1 MRQVMVGTAAEIL
14 RGTAGAPPAWAVFDP
29 IWYCQTYPEAARAC
43 TDPMSEALTYYLE
56 SGAAAGHS
64 PTLYFDENF
73 YRRTY
78 PDVVSLIA
86 QGEYQSGFDHYCQR
100 GYRQFS
106 PHLLF
111 DDAHYAALYEDMSI
125 ENLER
130 HHCYGRYDHWL
141 KSGQFENRQAHFLF
155 DPSYYRTCAEAAGA
169 SPTDLQRLGPYGF
182 YLHALDAGS
191 AVAHVPP
198 SLYFDPIWYLETYP
212 PAREALEQGR
222 VRSALEHYLTLPIA
236 GGYDPVPEF
245 VEYFYLETYPDIR
258 LAVEAGHL
266 PSGYRHFVQHGAFEL
281 RRPRVDIDL
290 LYYRDVNPRVVHDL
304 NSGRVRDAFAHL
316 RSIGLPLQLAYCPPE
331 RAPDLSEATGKILFS
346 LRARNQI
353 ALFSRHQLDFSLN
366 GHEPLVSVVMVLFNQ
381 FELTLQALASVRQ
394 NFAGPIELILIDNGS
409 TDDTT
414 RITLYVRGAVVLRNQ
429 QNLGFVLG
437 CNQAFAQVRAP
448 AVLLLNND
456 IELGYG
462 AIANALGRLASDPM
476 IASVGGKIVR
486 SHGRLQEAGSI
497 IWQDGTTTGYL
508 RDEPA
513 LLPEANFVRDVDYC
527 SGVFLLCRTNI
538 VRDLGGF
545 DADYAPAYYE
555 EVDLSVRFL
564 RAGYRNVYDPCV
576 IVYHLEFGSARNA
589 QDSRAM
595 MRQNR
600 ALFRNKQAEFL
611 AAQQAMGKGSQPNA
625 SLRARRRDDAGRRLL
640 FIEDTVPVR
649 RLGSGFVRA
658 NDVLHAI
665 VAAGWHVSVLPVNGT
680 RLDVMSLL
688 GDAPESAEI
697 LYDRTILT
705 LPQLLAERADYYDMI
720 WISRTHNLDRTLPI
734 FRAAGIDPA
743 TTPFILDTEAIEAA
757 RAAERASLSGEQ
769 FDLSTS
775 LTSEFTNASHCRM
788 ITAVNQAEADL
799 LSAHGIAPVVVL
811 GTIGR
816 LCPTRRGFDQ
826 RAGLLFV
833 ASMHQSDSPNL
844 DALRWY
850 ATDIMPA
857 LAAMMGAQTPTLSV
871 VGYRAAELD
880 LSEFS
885 ALPHIK
891 LLGAIDDLQ
900 PLYDAHR
907 LVVAPTRFAAGTP
920 YKIYEAAGFG
930 VPCVVT
936 DLLARQ
942 LGWQNGVELVSAPVG
957 AAVEFAARIAFLYQ
971 SGAAWSA
978 TREAALVRLAAEN
991 NATLF
996 HETVR
1001 HVLKQAEQ
1009 PKPGRM

>member
-1 MRQVMVGTAAEIL
+1 MVGTAAEIL
-14 RGTAGAPPAWAVFDP
+14 RGAAGAPPAWAVFDP
-29 IWYCQTYPEAARAC
+29 IWYCQTYPDAARAC
-43 TDPMSEALTYYLE
+43 ADPSRDALTYYLDF
-56 SGAAAGHS
+56 GAAAGHS

-78 PDVVSLIA
+78 PDIAALIA
-86 QGEYQSGFDHYCQR
+86 QGDYQSGFDHYCQR
-100 GYRQFS
+100 GYRQLS
-106 PHLLF
+106 PLLLF

-155 DPSYYRTCAEAAGA
+155 DPGYYRARAEAAGA
-169 SPTDLQRLGPYGF
+169 DKAALERLGPFGF
-182 YLHALDAGS
+182 YLHALDTGS
-191 AVAHVPP
+191 AFAHLPP
-198 SLYFDPIWYLETYP
+198 SLYFDPLWYIETYP
-212 PAREALEQGR
+212 AAREALEQSR
-222 VRSALEHYLTLPIA
+222 VRSALEHYLSLPIA
-236 GGYDPVPEF
+236 GGYDPVAEF
-245 VEYFYLETYPDIR
+245 VEHFYLETYPDIR

-331 RAPDLSEATGKILFS
+331 RAPDLSEATGKTLFA

-353 ALFSRHQLDFSLN
+353 ALFARDKLDFSLN
-366 GHEPLVSVVMVLFNQ
+366 GQEPLISVIMVVYNQ
-381 FELTLQALASVRQ
+381 FELTLQALSSLRQ
-394 NFAGPIELILIDNGS
+394 NFAGPVELILVDNAS
-409 TDDTT
+409 TDDTM
-414 RITLYVRGAVVLRNQ
+414 RITSYVQGALVLRNQ
-429 QNLGFVLG
+429 QNLGFVLA

-448 AVLLLNND
+448 YLLLLNND
-456 IELGYG
+456 IELGYS
-462 AIANALGRLASDPM
+462 AIANALARITGDPQ
-476 IASVGGKIVR
+476 IASVGGKILR

-527 SGVFLLCRTNI
+527 SGVFLLCRSDL

-564 RAGYRNVYDPCV
+564 RAGYRNVYDPSV
-576 IVYHLEFGSARNA
+576 MIYHLEFGSARNA
-589 QDSRAM
+589 QDSLAL

-600 ALFRNKQAEFL
+600 ALFRSKQAEFL
-611 AAQQAMGKGSQPNA
+611 AAQPALAKGAQPGA
-625 SLRARRRDDAGRRLL
+625 SVRARRRGDAGRRLL

-688 GDAPESAEI
+688 GDAPETAEI

-743 TTPFILDTEAIEAA
+743 ITPFILDTEAIEAA
-757 RAAERASLSGEQ
+757 RSAEHAAIRGDDFDFKAALSA
-769 FDLSTS
+769 
-775 LTSEFTNASHCRM
+775 EFTNAPHCRAV
-788 ITAVNQAEADL
+788 TAVNQAEADL
-799 LSAHGIAPVVVL
+799 LSAHGIAPVSVL
-811 GTIGR
+811 GTIGPLR
-816 LCPTRRGFDQ
+816 PTLRRFDQ

-850 ATDIMPA
+850 ATAIMPA
-857 LAAMMGAQTPTLSV
+857 LVKLMGAQTPTLSV
-871 VGYRAAELD
+871 VGYRAPELD

-885 ALPHIK
+885 ALPHIE
-891 LLGAIDDLQ
+891 LLGPIDDLQ

-942 LGWQNGVELVSAPVG
+942 LGWQHDVELMSAPVG
-957 AAVEFAARIAFLYQ
+957 DAGTFAARIAFLYQ
-971 SGAAWSA
+971 SGPAWSA
-978 TREAALVRLAAEN
+978 VRKDALARLETEN
-991 NATLF
+991 NAKLF
-996 HETVR
+996 EETVR
-1001 HVLKQAEQ
+1001 RVLAQAEQ
-1009 PKPGRM
+1009 ERQRERK